1 MRTSSNNQ
9 NTFTCKYRRSAQP
22 RAELLE
28 DRIAPAV
35 QPTTLG
41 LFTIPRP
48 APVRFLPRV
57 PFLRLTALITMPY
70 VLMTTFLFLI
80 ITIVSAAT
88 PAETA

>member
-9 NTFTCKYRRSAQP
+9 NTFICNNLRGAQP

-48 APVRFLPRV
+48 APVRFPPRV
-57 PFLRLTALITMPY
+57 PFLRHTGLITMPY
-70 VLMTTFLFLI
+70 VLMTTFLFLV
-80 ITIVSAAT
+80 ITVVSAAT